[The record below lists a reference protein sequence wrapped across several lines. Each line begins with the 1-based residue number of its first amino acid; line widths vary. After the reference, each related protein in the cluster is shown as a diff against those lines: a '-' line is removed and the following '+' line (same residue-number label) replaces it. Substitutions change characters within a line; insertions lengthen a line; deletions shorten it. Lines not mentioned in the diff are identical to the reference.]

1 MFMRK
6 KTVKRWFAELLG
18 KDVAK
23 LPALLEEVSDKIG
36 DAGKVSVI
44 KQELAELQLKKDIE
58 LRDIE
63 HLVKIKEEK
72 LAIEHQKSELKL
84 KNQFKD
90 KEMVLQTDYHGK
102 TLKLLDEAKKDMTG
116 MYKEIMKRLP
126 NVTAHIGGPVND
138 KAK

>member
-6 KTVKRWFAELLG
+6 KTVEKLFAELLG
-18 KDVAK
+18 KDVGSFTE
-23 LPALLEEVSDKIG
+23 LLYEVKEKIG
-36 DAGKVSVI
+36 PAGDINKI

-90 KEMVLQTDYHGK
+90 KEMALQTDYHEKVIEQLG
-102 TLKLLDEAKKDMTG
+102 EAKKDMNG

-126 NVTAHIGGPVND
+126 SVTAHIGGPVN
-138 KAK
+138 KVK